1 MDKITEHCDSY
12 KKALQNQDEATLH
25 REKAWLTAA
34 ATSALLQQ
42 DAQAMQRIKAC
53 CGELSA
59 LADHFDNTGKPGD
72 RWRALGDVMTLALD
86 SGKPLEQLRLVLPST
101 VSGLLMTHIQKE
113 AGITPTKLSERC
125 GKEKNHVS
133 NEIKKLESAG
143 LIYRFKRGRNHELF
157 LSALGAEALA
167 DVAPMKTIIDNP
179 NLQKQKREYP
189 YIDNNRIAQMGKPQ
203 LVFATNNK

>member
-1 MDKITEHCDSY
+1 MKNITEHCDSY
-12 KKALQNQDEATLH
+12 KKALQNQDETTLH
-25 REKAWLTAA
+25 SEKAWLTTA

-133 NEIKKLESAG
+133 NEIKKLENAG
-143 LIYRFKRGRNHELF
+143 LIYRFKRGRSYELF
-157 LSALGAEALA
+157 LSSLGAEALA
-167 DVAPMKTIIDNP
+167 DVAPMKAVVNNP
-179 NLQKQKREYP
+179 NLPKPKGGFFYGDKSRIEIFSKQKLP
-189 YIDNNRIAQMGKPQ
+189 SLKSA
-203 LVFATNNK
+203 